1 MLSVRTT
8 TFHNIRY
15 NIMPVYIRILSTVLY
30 VLQTLPS
37 MVELVPGY
45 GVVLSQRQID
55 EAIDNSNNSPTRL
68 IRHLISAFFT
78 KEVLATSSALG
89 GRKNNALDKD
99 IVAACLS
106 ELINV
111 CLTWPC
117 LFYPQKYRIRPIKVH
132 SGKNGPY

>member
-1 MLSVRTT
+1 
-8 TFHNIRY
+8 
-15 NIMPVYIRILSTVLY
+15 
-30 VLQTLPS
+30 

-68 IRHLISAFFT
+68 IRHLMSAFFT
-78 KEVLATSSALG
+78 KEVLSTSSALG

-106 ELINV
+106 ELL
-111 CLTWPC
+111 LTWSQNS
-117 LFYPQKYRIRPIKVH
+117 FNYAQKYIGFVQSKYTVAKTVLIDAINDKCANARRTRNREEK
-132 SGKNGPY
+132 